1 MSISPGTPPTRS
13 PRPEKVAQR
22 PNSDSACRYDLDPRG
37 AAAYLG
43 VHVSSVYRMVQRGE
57 IPYTRT
63 GRAQGIRFST
73 AELDEWLQLRGVSVR
88 EAVRS

>member
-1 MSISPGTPPTRS
+1 MAL
-13 PRPEKVAQR
+13 RPKT
-22 PNSDSACRYDLDPRG
+22 DLGCRYDLDPRG

-43 VHVSSVYRMVQRGE
+43 VHVSSVYRAVQRGE
-57 IPYTRT
+57 IPHTRT
-63 GRAQGIRFST
+63 GRLHGLRFST